1 MAKNKKVLK
10 KVVAPKETPKE
21 MPKDLPKNEVI
32 IPRVKTGVEG
42 FDELVEGGLPVSTFV
57 LLSGG
62 TGTGKS
68 IFGMNY
74 LAHGAENGEP
84 GVYVS
89 LEEGYDENK
98 LQMNI
103 FGWDLEK
110 LQKEKK
116 LLILQ
121 PKMYNFDKLV
131 ESIQTAVYNIK
142 AKRLV
147 IDSISILE
155 LYFEDQFKTRRNIL
169 DLAKML
175 RSTGITTIAI
185 SETDEETSKISTQ
198 GVEEFVSDGVILLYL
213 NRKEN
218 LMSRA
223 ISIRKLRATN
233 HSLKVHPVKIER
245 GKGMVVY
252 PFEESFE
259 EYK

>member
-1 MAKNKKVLK
+1 MAKKRNKNKAQNKKTSEEK
-10 KVVAPKETPKE
+10 IKQAIERT
-21 MPKDLPKNEVI
+21 
-32 IPRVKTGVEG
+32 KTGVEG
-42 FDELVEGGLPVSTFV
+42 FDELVEGGLPQGSFV

-68 IFGMNY
+68 IFGMNFLTY
-74 LAHGAENGEP
+74 GAQNGEP

-98 LQMNI
+98 MQMKI
-103 FGWDLEK
+103 FGWNMES

-131 ESIQTAVYNIK
+131 EAIQTAVYNVK

-175 RSTGITTIAI
+175 KGLGVTTIAI
-185 SETDEETSKISTQ
+185 SETDENTSRISRQ

-213 NRKEN
+213 DRKEN
-218 LMSRA
+218 LMNRA
-223 ISIRKLRATN
+223 ISVRKLRATN
-233 HSLKVHPVKIER
+233 HSLKVHPVKIEKN
-245 GKGMVVY
+245 KGMVIY
-252 PFEESFE
+252 PYEESFE
-259 EYK
+259 EFK